1 MKRLWMLLLSVI
13 LLISLSSCKSQSSS
27 ESDLLQYT
35 SNQLLHAEYISLPDC
50 FSTSEVQLQ
59 FNDGIYLA
67 GTDNYGN
74 VIHGLLI
81 DNSFAQFENSFE
93 KGVFLAGCNT
103 DDGIAVLVSESN
115 IQDEGSD
122 SRGVIYIQK
131 YSQAGKLISST
142 PLPNENESITFDSDF
157 FSLLYQ
163 DGFFYVMSSDLFVQ
177 LDSSGG
183 IKNLIDLSKSTHLPG
198 IFVSQCK
205 IGEKLAVCM
214 YGYGITDH
222 EIQATRGANIFL
234 LDKSSFELELI
245 YSDEDSWPRGIGC
258 ENESTLLFFDEVGLY
273 RVNIESLQ
281 VEQMLTW
288 SEADLLLIPYNNII
302 PMSASEFLLVGK
314 DLKQL
319 CVLSSHEQKTDR
331 IELTVLCTSPSLSL
345 NTLVQQFNLTHSDYH
360 VTIQRREDNEN
371 LAKIKTIT
379 GDTPDIYFF
388 YGNTPFNA
396 SLQQNLFEDLY
407 SFIDADPDCDR
418 NLIVPSLKSQIEN
431 QGSLYIL
438 PFDYMIW
445 TFITTVKLDNV
456 ENMSLDQFIR
466 TMEQRYPGQMI
477 LQQNI
482 SRDDMWYWVSNLCVG
497 SFIDQE
503 TGKCYFDSNE
513 YIGIL
518 KSLLLISTDV
528 SNSDED
534 SLLQFQQMGTL
545 LRAYAFG
552 LTFDNN
558 YYYLGCPTG
567 GFSNGSSF
575 DLQQCYAIS
584 ANSKNKEGAWQFLKY
599 VMSAPVINI
608 ETVADDICLPASSAQ
623 LDSMLGQALGN
634 GYAAYGMSIQI
645 KEHDEQELRKLISQ
659 ANSVMGAHPEIIEIM
674 QEEAIKFF
682 SGEKTAEDVAAATQ
696 SRVSIFMAEQYG

>member
-1 MKRLWMLLLSVI
+1 MKRLWTLLLTTLLLLS
-13 LLISLSSCKSQSSS
+13 LSACNSQSPAK
-27 ESDLLQYT
+27 SDSLQYT
-35 SNQLLHAEYISLPDC
+35 SDQLFHTEYVSLPDC
-50 FSTSEVQLQ
+50 FYTSEVQLL

-67 GTDNYGN
+67 GTDNNGN

-81 DNSFAQFENSFE
+81 DNSFTQFESPF
-93 KGVFLAGCNT
+93 KRGAFLAACNT
-103 DDGIAVLVSESN
+103 DGGIAVLVSEST
-115 IQDEGSD
+115 IQGEGTD
-122 SRGVIYIQK
+122 SRCAIHIQQ
-131 YSQAGKLISST
+131 YSQDGNLLSSILLT
-142 PLPNENESITFDSDF
+142 DESLTSGADF
-157 FSLLYQ
+157 FSLIYQ
-163 DGFFYVMSSDLFVQ
+163 DSFYYLLSSDQFVQ
-177 LDSSGG
+177 IDSFGET
-183 IKNLIDLSKSTHLPG
+183 KNYIDLSNGDQIPG

-205 IGEKLAVCM
+205 IGEKLTVCM

-288 SEADLLLIPYNNII
+288 SEADLLLIPYNNIL
-302 PMSASEFLLVGK
+302 PMNASEFLLVGK

-319 CVLSSHEQKTDR
+319 CLLSSLGQKTDR

-360 VTIQRREDNEN
+360 VTIQRSDDNEN

-388 YGNTPFNA
+388 YGNTPFNV
-396 SLQQNLFEDLY
+396 SLQKNLFEDLY
-407 SFIDADPDCDR
+407 TFMDADPECDR
-418 NLIVPSLKSQIEN
+418 DSIVPSLRSQIEN
-431 QGSLYIL
+431 QGCLYIL

-445 TFITTVKLDNV
+445 TFITTEKIDDV
-456 ENMSLDQFIR
+456 ENMSLDQFIS
-466 TMEQRYPGQMI
+466 TMEHRYPGQTI

-482 SRDDMWYWVSNLCVG
+482 SREEMWYWVSNLCVG

-503 TGKCYFDSNE
+503 TGKCYFDSDE

-518 KSLLLISTDV
+518 KSLLLIPTDI
-528 SNSDED
+528 SNSDDD
-534 SLLQFQQMGTL
+534 SLLQFQQIGTI
-545 LRAYAFG
+545 LRTYAFG
-552 LTFDNN
+552 LSFDNH
-558 YYYLGCPTG
+558 YYYVGCPTG

-584 ANSKNKEGAWQFLKY
+584 ATSKNKEAAWQFLRY
-599 VMSAPVINI
+599 VMSASVINI
-608 ETVADDICLPASSAQ
+608 ENIADDICLPASSAQ
-623 LDSMLGQALGN
+623 IDSMLAQALGN

-674 QEEAIKFF
+674 QEEASKFF
-682 SGEKTAEDVAAATQ
+682 YGEKTAEDVAAATQ